1 MNLRCF
7 IAIVT
12 PDSLK
17 KQIIEMTDL
26 LKKYDA
32 DIKWVNPENI
42 HLTLKFLGNTPQS
55 FLTKIN
61 ETLNE
66 AVLPYSP
73 FYIKIYGTGVF
84 PNKKHPR
91 VIWIGIKD
99 SEILI
104 NLRNAIEQSI
114 SSLGYQK
121 DEKEFKPH
129 LTIGRVRS
137 QKGIMH
143 IINNLEDFK
152 DKDFG
157 SIYVDNIKLMKS
169 DLKPKGA
176 EYSCLY
182 DIPIIRRKNDE

>member
-7 IAIVT
+7 IAIVI

-17 KQIIEMTDL
+17 KQMIELTDL

-55 FLTKIN
+55 LLTKIN
-61 ETLNE
+61 DTLNE

-73 FYIKIYGTGVF
+73 FYIRIYGTGVF

-129 LTIGRVRS
+129 LTLGRMRS

>member
-7 IAIVT
+7 IAIVI

-55 FLTKIN
+55 LLTKIN
-61 ETLNE
+61 DTLNE

-73 FYIKIYGTGVF
+73 FHIKIYGTGVF

-129 LTIGRVRS
+129 LTLGRVRS

-157 SIYVDNIKLMKS
+157 TIYVDNIKLMKS

-182 DIPIIRRKNDE
+182 DIPIIRRKNDK

>member
-7 IAIVT
+7 IAIVI

-55 FLTKIN
+55 LLTKIN
-61 ETLNE
+61 ETINE

-84 PNKKHPR
+84 PHKKHPR

-121 DEKEFKPH
+121 DEKGFKPH
-129 LTIGRVRS
+129 LTLGRVRS

-143 IINNLEDFK
+143 IINSLEDFK

>member
-7 IAIVT
+7 IAIVI

-55 FLTKIN
+55 LLTKIN
-61 ETLNE
+61 ETINE

-99 SEILI
+99 PEILI

-129 LTIGRVRS
+129 LTLGRVRS

-176 EYSCLY
+176 EYTCLY